1 MCSLIELLSLLNG
14 FFLQLK
20 GKIISKIYIKK
31 SVSCF
36 MPGAIKILSWIEV
49 EDSANQIESNTK
61 QRGKDGDKMELVE
74 IISRSCF
81 L

>member
-1 MCSLIELLSLLNG
+1 MFTHRIIKSIKWV
-14 FFLQLK
+14 FLQLK

-74 IISRSCF
+74 IISRGCF